1 MFKGYVFKITGG
13 HDKQGFAMYQGVLM
27 PSRVKLLLHAR
38 SRNNRQGRKGSR
50 ARKSVRGCIC
60 SHDLSVINV
69 TIVKRGDA
77 DIEGVTT
84 VKNPARL
91 GPKRANNIRKL
102 FGLDKKEDVRPFV
115 VRRTIQRP
123 DNKGTYVK
131 APRVQRLITP
141 ERLRHKRA
149 AKALKK
155 QCRAKTQEEK
165 AKYVKLVHDRRVE
178 ALAKRRE
185 HAAQN
190 Q

>member
-1 MFKGYVFKITGG
+1 MSLRASCVAASWEAET
-13 HDKQGFAMYQGVLM
+13 VLECVVL
-27 PSRVKLLLHAR
+27 PFHP
-38 SRNNRQGRKGSR
+38 Q
-50 ARKSVRGCIC
+50 
-60 SHDLSVINV
+60 
-69 TIVKRGDA
+69 
-77 DIEGVTT
+77 
-84 VKNPARL
+84 
-91 GPKRANNIRKL
+91 
-102 FGLDKKEDVRPFV
+102 GLDKKEDVRPFV